1 METWART
8 MIRFRWAVLA
18 AWLLAIV
25 LGVVA
30 FGRLAPLLSNTFSV
44 PGSESEQARE
54 LLADRFG
61 QRDDGSYIVVFRV
74 AGARDAATRA
84 RLQTAL
90 ARAGDVVP
98 TGKSRPLQAAG
109 ADVLFGNVDSRL
121 HVDEAKA
128 YTEPLR
134 RALRDAP
141 AAQMWVTG
149 QAAIQHDLDPV
160 FSRDLA
166 KGESIALPIALVVLL
181 LVFGLSWAV
190 IVPFL
195 FAAATI
201 FVTLGLV
208 YLVARHYEMATYV
221 TNLVQLVGLGIAI
234 DYSLLIVYRFR
245 EESERSES
253 RDDAV
258 VRTMQTAGRAVIFS
272 GATVAI
278 GLGLLL
284 FMPIPFVRSLGI
296 GGFLI
301 PLVSVA
307 AAATLQPALLSVYGP
322 RGTRRAHVAAW
333 LRRRG
338 LRVPR
343 LAGPDVEHGFWA
355 RLARSIMQR
364 PLLFFAAGAAVLVA
378 AAVPV

>member
-18 AWLLAIV
+18 AWLVAIV

-54 LLADRFG
+54 VLAEQFG

-74 AGARDAATRA
+74 ADARDAAVRA
-84 RLQTAL
+84 RLQAAL
-90 ARAGDVVP
+90 ARAAQVVP
-98 TGKSRPLQAAG
+98 TGRARPLQAARG
-109 ADVLFGNVDSRL
+109 DVLFGNVDSSLRI
-121 HVDEAKA
+121 DEAKA

-134 RALRDAP
+134 RALRDTP
-141 AAQMWVTG
+141 AEEAWVTG
-149 QAAIQHDLDPV
+149 QAAIQHDLDPI

-190 IVPFL
+190 LVPFL

-201 FVTLGLV
+201 FVTLGFV

-245 EESERSES
+245 EESERAES
-253 RDDAV
+253 RDDAI
-258 VRTMQTAGRAVIFS
+258 VRTMETAG
-272 GATVAI
+272 
-278 GLGLLL
+278 
-284 FMPIPFVRSLGI
+284 
-296 GGFLI
+296 
-301 PLVSVA
+301 
-307 AAATLQPALLSVYGP
+307 
-322 RGTRRAHVAAW
+322 
-333 LRRRG
+333 
-338 LRVPR
+338 
-343 LAGPDVEHGFWA
+343 
-355 RLARSIMQR
+355 
-364 PLLFFAAGAAVLVA
+364 
-378 AAVPV
+378 